1 MARTPETIR
10 NNPALEPRAQ
20 TGNIPAMDP
29 HRTPPVLDMTPDGQF
44 RDTPTGNPGM
54 NPGANP
60 GASPGASPGAPPP
73 GIRPA
78 TALDRILGKVGGV
91 ALLVA
96 LAAGGLLLASLAILF
111 VGLVLPVLIVAGA
124 IGAASLWW
132 RIRRLRRQGVP
143 VRFVV
148 VRR

>member
-60 GASPGASPGAPPP
+60 GAPPP

-96 LAAGGLLLASLAILF
+96 LAAGGLLLASLAILV

-124 IGAASLWW
+124 IGAVSLWW

>member
-1 MARTPETIR
+1 MARTRVTFR
-10 NNPALEPRAQ
+10 NNPTLEPRTQA
-20 TGNIPAMDP
+20 GNIPRMDQ

-44 RDTPTGNPGM
+44 RDTP
-54 NPGANP
+54 
-60 GASPGASPGAPPP
+60 GASPGASPGTPPP

-124 IGAASLWW
+124 IGAVSLWW

>member
-1 MARTPETIR
+1 MTFR
-10 NNPALEPRAQ
+10 NNPALEPRPRP
-20 TGNIPAMDP
+20 GNIPPMDQQ
-29 HRTPPVLDMTPDGQF
+29 RTPPVLDMTPDGEF
-44 RDTPTGNPGM
+44 RDAPGL
-54 NPGANP
+54 N
-60 GASPGASPGAPPP
+60 PGAPP
-73 GIRPA
+73 RPA
-78 TALDRILGKVGGV
+78 TTLDRVLGKVTGV

-124 IGAASLWW
+124 VGAATLWW
-132 RIRRLRRQGVP
+132 RIRRLKRQGVP

>member
-1 MARTPETIR
+1 VAAVTLR
-10 NNPALEPRAQ
+10 NNPALEPRRRP
-20 TGNIPAMDP
+20 GNIPGMDQ

-44 RDTPTGNPGM
+44 RDEPGLNPGMNPGM
-54 NPGANP
+54 NPGA
-60 GASPGASPGAPPP
+60 PPNA
-73 GIRPA
+73 RPA
-78 TALDRILGKVGGV
+78 TTLDRILGKVTGV

-124 IGAASLWW
+124 IGAGTLWW

>member
-1 MARTPETIR
+1 MTVR
-10 NNPALEPRAQ
+10 NNPTLEPRALP
-20 TGNIPAMDP
+20 GNIRRMDQ
-29 HRTPPVLDMTPDGQF
+29 HRTPPVLDMTPDGEF
-44 RDTPTGNPGM
+44 RD
-54 NPGANP
+54 
-60 GASPGASPGAPPP
+60 ASGPIPGAPPGAAP
-73 GIRPA
+73 LGARPA
-78 TALDRILGKVGGV
+78 TALDRILGKVTGV

-124 IGAASLWW
+124 IGAATLWW
-132 RIRRLRRQGVP
+132 RIRRLKRQGVP

>member
-1 MARTPETIR
+1 MCCPPCSASRDGGADVTFR
-10 NNPALEPRAQ
+10 NNPALEPRPRP
-20 TGNIPAMDP
+20 GNIPGMDQ

-44 RDTPTGNPGM
+44 RDDAGLNPGM
-54 NPGANP
+54 NPGAAP
-60 GASPGASPGAPPP
+60 GP
-73 GIRPA
+73 RPA
-78 TALDRILGKVGGV
+78 TTLDRILGRVGGV

-124 IGAASLWW
+124 IGAVTLWW
-132 RIRRLRRQGVP
+132 RIRRLKRQGVP
-143 VRFVV
+143 IRFVV

>member
-1 MARTPETIR
+1 MTFR
-10 NNPALEPRAQ
+10 NNPTLEPRTQA
-20 TGNIPAMDP
+20 GNIPRMDQ

-44 RDTPTGNPGM
+44 RDTP
-54 NPGANP
+54 
-60 GASPGASPGAPPP
+60 GASPGASPGTPPP

-124 IGAASLWW
+124 IGAVSLWW

>member
-1 MARTPETIR
+1 VTLR
-10 NNPALEPRAQ
+10 NNPALEPWPSP
-20 TGNIPAMDP
+20 GNIPGMDQ

-44 RDTPTGNPGM
+44 RDNAGPNPGM
-54 NPGANP
+54 NPGAPPNP
-60 GASPGASPGAPPP
+60 
-73 GIRPA
+73 RPA
-78 TALDRILGKVGGV
+78 TTLDRILGRVGGV

-124 IGAASLWW
+124 IGAVTLWW
-132 RIRRLRRQGVP
+132 RIRRLKRQGVP
-143 VRFVV
+143 IRFVV